1 MDLHNT
7 TQPLDT
13 RLDLFSSP
21 GYSWWAGLYDGELI
35 KTWRNHENVRIWKI
49 GTFNWRITV
58 AKRLIITL
66 PGTWWRIYE
75 FHAFHDF
82 QLHIHGLA
90 VKLKNNNHLQ
100 ENLRFARNSRIWVD
114 LIRVLQW
121 RLVDFTQSWSSG
133 GILEFPSQT

>member
-1 MDLHNT
+1 MYEFGIFTH
-7 TQPLDT
+7 
-13 RLDLFSSP
+13 
-21 GYSWWAGLYDGELI
+21 
-35 KTWRNHENVRIWKI
+35 
-49 GTFNWRITV
+49 FNWNFTV
-58 AKRLIITL
+58 AKGLFLAILIIGQGNL
-66 PGTWWRIYE
+66 E

-121 RLVDFTQSWSSG
+121 RLVDFTQS
-133 GILEFPSQT
+133 

>member
-1 MDLHNT
+1 M
-7 TQPLDT
+7 
-13 RLDLFSSP
+13 
-21 GYSWWAGLYDGELI
+21 
-35 KTWRNHENVRIWKI
+35 
-49 GTFNWRITV
+49 
-58 AKRLIITL
+58 AKGQNMAILIIGQGNL
-66 PGTWWRIYE
+66 E

-121 RLVDFTQSWSSG
+121 RRPKNSKSQPLHHNLENRHKNKNSTLIRMRALLYFILILAPQG
-133 GILEFPSQT
+133 GVKNKYEGWNIIIL